1 MTNRKF
7 WFTVAA
13 QLIWVALLVS
23 DHLSEPGFISL
34 TNLTLGGYLIA
45 NVAQKKLTSQDNDK
59 G

>member
-13 QLIWVALLVS
+13 QTAWIILLVNGN
-23 DHLSEPGFISL
+23 LSEPGFISL

-45 NVAQKKLTSQDNDK
+45 NVAQKKLTSPDDK